1 MAQKLLNEVL
11 EAPLFHPMNEL
22 AESDVRDVLQSDYV
36 GATIGRGAES
46 IVRLSPHPGYVVKVM
61 KEGHEPSLARE
72 WERLPTLPKCSFF
85 SQFHG
90 TPTWGRCLMTRLTP
104 IPRHLFK
111 SEHLPKF
118 YADISAALRVL
129 HSNDI
134 VHADIH
140 LNNTML
146 RGFPPGFVLIDL
158 ASCTGDA
165 LFPLSLGYGVQGR
178 GGAKYSPPHESLTPP
193 MRTAAG
199 DYFRFAQTLIQMPE
213 HCRKLSSFDKAPRH
227 MRAEVDQWLQDAQL
241 PMPRRPTSPIP
252 EGSWR
257 GSAVDYVLV
266 NAGMKQQRRRL
277 TALYYQDNHRYGN
290 HDGYLVREPDG
301 SEDTGSWERS
311 AIRAKFYLVAK
322 LKTRGS
328 HYRDSFNEVLPFRTY
343 SNDNG
348 FLKLKSA
355 VAPRPPPPPRERLP
369 GVWADIPAA
378 QSSLEPARVA
388 RISWTAHL

>member
-1 MAQKLLNEVL
+1 MAQKSLNEVL

-22 AESDVRDVLQSDYV
+22 AESHVRDVLQSDYV
-36 GATIGRGAES
+36 GATMGRGAES

-61 KEGHEPSLARE
+61 KPSLARE
-72 WERLPTLPKCSFF
+72 WERLRTLPKFSFF

-104 IPRHLFK
+104 IPRHLFR

-134 VHADIH
+134 VHADVH

-158 ASCTGDA
+158 ASCTGNA

-199 DYFRFAQTLIQMPE
+199 DYFRFAQTLMQMPE
-213 HCRKLSSFDKAPRH
+213 HCRKLSSFDKAPKH
-227 MRAEVDQWLQDAQL
+227 TRAEVEKWLQDAQL

-266 NAGMKQQRRRL
+266 VNAKVWNSKGDACDA
-277 TALYYQDNHRYGN
+277 TALYSLGSSQVATDLMNRTSFSRGE
-290 HDGYLVREPDG
+290 LRE
-301 SEDTGSWERS
+301 
-311 AIRAKFYLVAK
+311 
-322 LKTRGS
+322 
-328 HYRDSFNEVLPFRTY
+328 
-343 SNDNG
+343 
-348 FLKLKSA
+348 A
-355 VAPRPPPPPRERLP
+355 VATSQAL
-369 GVWADIPAA
+369 
-378 QSSLEPARVA
+378 LEAIQDVIRDD
-388 RISWTAHL
+388 